1 MKKSKKH
8 FYKKW
13 QVSIIELQSSEGKKY
28 KVTRCLPELHV
39 SETKMFN
46 SKKEAKNQFDEWLS

>member
-13 QVSIIELQSSEGKKY
+13 QVSIIELKSIDGKKY
-28 KVTRCLPELHV
+28 KVTRHLPELHV